1 MNFFESQERVRKNTT
16 LLVVLFALA
25 VVALIVMANVCW

>member
-1 MNFFESQERVRKNTT
+1 MDLDPYDEM

-25 VVALIVMANVCW
+25 VIIWLMLFAFLLAGD